1 MAFNMKPFDNS
12 FFDAN
17 PSDLFRD
24 FGRQFSIN
32 FQEVIA
38 LKQMS
43 KNLKML
49 T

>member
-12 FFDAN
+12 FSMQILVIYSETLDVN
-17 PSDLFRD
+17 
-24 FGRQFSIN
+24 FSIN